1 MAFGVLAAIDTKA
14 HEQHLGEACC
24 EITKRTSDLKTGF
37 TLRTTKQRVVGN
49 DSFILASLWSR
60 SGGRERG
67 RGVTIVTTSIS

>member
-49 DSFILASLWSR
+49 DSFILASL
-60 SGGRERG
+60 
-67 RGVTIVTTSIS
+67 